1 MCTGWIASILNIMR
15 TKKFVLF
22 LILNYLYKA
31 KAFTTIEDIES
42 KNLLQLEQENSEL
55 IEGTHLG
62 FKF

>member
-1 MCTGWIASILNIMR
+1 MR

>member
-1 MCTGWIASILNIMR
+1 MLNIMK
-15 TKKFVLF
+15 TKKFISL
-22 LILNYLYKA
+22 LILNYSYNA